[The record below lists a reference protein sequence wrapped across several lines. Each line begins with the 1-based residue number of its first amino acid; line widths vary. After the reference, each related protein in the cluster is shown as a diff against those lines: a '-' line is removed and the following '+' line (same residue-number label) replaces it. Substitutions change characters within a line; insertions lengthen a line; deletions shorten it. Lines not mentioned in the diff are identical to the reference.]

1 MTHEHKQSQVIF
13 SRTDSYGASFF
24 SLLHPSIDY
33 KGEIKKV
40 NAEGYDLK
48 SSP

>member
-1 MTHEHKQSQVIF
+1 MAHELKQSQVIF
-13 SRTDSYGASFF
+13 SRTDSYGASFS
-24 SLLHPSIDY
+24 SLLYPSMDY